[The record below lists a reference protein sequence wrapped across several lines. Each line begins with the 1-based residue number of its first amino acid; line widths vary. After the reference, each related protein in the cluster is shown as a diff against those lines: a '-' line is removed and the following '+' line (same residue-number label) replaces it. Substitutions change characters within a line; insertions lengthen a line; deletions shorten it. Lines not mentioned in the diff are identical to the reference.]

1 MANQI
6 KNMLIGL
13 FVIIASFLIIGIILF
28 IKPSVGDGKQVLKVR
43 FNNINGISIGTPVTY
58 AGKTIGDVA
67 DINQVK
73 SAREQ
78 AVNEFG
84 QVYPY
89 LLTLHI
95 DSHYTV
101 FSTDEITVQTQ
112 GLLGEKYVSIIP
124 KPIAAGQAVHII
136 TSKDVVYADANDL
149 LESAMNEI
157 ASLSQKFEEALNEL
171 INWMQKYGDDLGSAV
186 KSADVAISEIGKTM
200 TDFNKLG
207 IIYDVKNGVRN
218 FANTF
223 GQIDQTIAQMR
234 SDQFFTNLCQI
245 ATNIR
250 HVTSNLS
257 EGKGTLGK
265 IIEEDGLYL
274 QVNALMSKA
283 NTLMNDI
290 NQYGFLFQY
299 NHQWQ
304 RTRLQLMN
312 EANRIKDAKAF
323 QAYMDSQV
331 DQINTTLERMSMLT
345 DRLTTEQLAENPRF
359 RKKFTEL
366 MQQLNSIQE
375 TIKLYNEQLADMEYK
390 DGCE

>member
-1 MANQI
+1 M
-6 KNMLIGL
+6 GF

-207 IIYDVKNGVRN
+207 IIYDVKN
-218 FANTF
+218 
-223 GQIDQTIAQMR
+223 
-234 SDQFFTNLCQI
+234 
-245 ATNIR
+245 
-250 HVTSNLS
+250 
-257 EGKGTLGK
+257 
-265 IIEEDGLYL
+265 
-274 QVNALMSKA
+274 
-283 NTLMNDI
+283 
-290 NQYGFLFQY
+290 
-299 NHQWQ
+299 
-304 RTRLQLMN
+304 
-312 EANRIKDAKAF
+312 
-323 QAYMDSQV
+323 
-331 DQINTTLERMSMLT
+331 
-345 DRLTTEQLAENPRF
+345 
-359 RKKFTEL
+359 
-366 MQQLNSIQE
+366 
-375 TIKLYNEQLADMEYK
+375 
-390 DGCE
+390 